1 MSSHIWPRWQACL
14 APNPLSLGW
23 HQQRA
28 RLFSVLAKA
37 CRLVVRTK
45 PMPPKT
51 GRDTGADRGSCL
63 GWEQLAAHMRRQ
75 LRGRS
80 RAALGI
86 EPGTSRTRS
95 ENHATRP
102 SSLLGSIEQPLGPM
116 VETCPAPNP
125 WGPWV
130 ASGVSSISAGS
141 IDGGLQLCNA
151 R

>member
-1 MSSHIWPRWQACL
+1 MHNTVAYVVDLFEGVRVKWA
-14 APNPLSLGW
+14 AP
-23 HQQRA
+23 
-28 RLFSVLAKA
+28 
-37 CRLVVRTK
+37 
-45 PMPPKT
+45 
-51 GRDTGADRGSCL
+51 
-63 GWEQLAAHMRRQ
+63 
-75 LRGRS
+75 
-80 RAALGI
+80 GI
-86 EPGTSRTRS
+86 EPGTSRARS